1 MGGWGGGGSGVAL
14 SLCHDIPV
22 MDGVI
27 VTFKVTMALQKFLIF
42 LGEKIATWQD
52 VLQKP
57 HKLSLGLKQRR
68 FS

>member
-1 MGGWGGGGSGVAL
+1 
-14 SLCHDIPV
+14 

-27 VTFKVTMALQKFLIF
+27 VTFKVTMALQKFLVF